1 MTDYNNGNWHFWPG
15 SNRYYDCGYKWSS
28 IDELKTILNVHP
40 KSEIEYFA
48 IDDNPTKTRYIKR
61 VAGSRDWH
69 EPCLFRVVKVYKEP
83 KTIWVNEYSHHAG
96 TAFTSEESARQAAT
110 IDCVRVAVKYVEV
123 LE

>member
-1 MTDYNNGNWHFWPG
+1 MADYNNGNWHFWPG
-15 SNRYYDCGYKWSS
+15 SNRYYDCGYQWSS

-69 EPCLFRVVKVYKEP
+69 EPCLFRVVKQYKEP
-83 KTIWVNEYSHHAG
+83 KTIWVNEYSYG
-96 TAFTSEESARQAAT
+96 ISAFSSEKNARQAVT
-110 IDCVRVAVKYVEV
+110 GDCIRRVVKYVEV